1 MQICNYTPAQDL
13 DRLVA
18 MSHQNTGMLCCFDGY
33 QNSFHFLLD
42 FFFSPKYICMH
53 FCVSVYLPSW
63 SVSLSESQLN

>member
-18 MSHQNTGMLCCFDGY
+18 ISTGMLCCFDGY

-42 FFFSPKYICMH
+42 FFFPKKIFVCI
-53 FCVSVYLPSW
+53 
-63 SVSLSESQLN
+63 SVSLCISHLGQYPCLNHNSTED

>member
-42 FFFSPKYICMH
+42 CFFFPKEYLYAFLCP
-53 FCVSVYLPSW
+53 CVSPI
-63 SVSLSESQLN
+63 SVSIPV